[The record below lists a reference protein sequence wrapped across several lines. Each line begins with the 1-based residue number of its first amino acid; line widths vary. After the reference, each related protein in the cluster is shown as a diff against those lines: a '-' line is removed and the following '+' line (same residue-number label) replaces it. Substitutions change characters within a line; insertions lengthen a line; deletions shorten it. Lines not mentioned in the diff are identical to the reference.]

1 VNIINSTINTIINK
15 TRRYNIFSL
24 IKYKRRLISQNVANI
39 IRRRHKR
46 IKMIGGAVVAAAVV
60 FAIISLYIQVQ
71 AQAQITSPIPS
82 PVQHYVQILY
92 DEPLGDS
99 DDKKKQIINDVLREK
114 GVEYTLG
121 LEIADVI
128 VEESKKTDIPIEMY
142 LAIMQKESTFRRK
155 AVSSAY
161 AKGLMQI
168 QGGTWD
174 AYVKKHNLPVTRKDI
189 FIPTANIKVAS
200 IILKDLHSQY
210 ARAGYQEPLI
220 WDYVLASYYAGPASV
235 RNGIKNYHQHYI
247 NKVKQY
253 YDEFEQVL

>member
-1 VNIINSTINTIINK
+1 L
-15 TRRYNIFSL
+15 NIFSL
-24 IKYKRRLISQNVANI
+24 LKSKIKIISKNISNI
-39 IRRRHKR
+39 IRQRHKR
-46 IKMIGGAVVAAAVV
+46 IKMISGVVAAAAVV
-60 FAIISLYIQVQ
+60 FALISLYIQVQ
-71 AQAQITSPIPS
+71 AQAQTQTQTQIATPVPIP
-82 PVQHYVQILY
+82 VQSYVQVLY
-92 DEPLGDS
+92 YDPVLSDDM

-121 LEIADVI
+121 SEIAHVI

-142 LAIMQKESTFRRK
+142 LAIMQKESTFRKK

-168 QGGTWD
+168 QMGTWD

-189 FIPTANIKVAS
+189 FLPTANIKVAS
-200 IILKDLHSQY
+200 VILKDLHSYY

-220 WDYVLASYYAGPASV
+220 WDYVLASYFAGPASV
-235 RNGIKNYHQHYI
+235 RNGIKHYHQHYI

-253 YDEFEQVL
+253 YSEFEQVI